1 LINGSDERFMRAALD
16 EAREALEKGEI
27 PIGAVLVKDGAIICR
42 THNSPITLQD
52 PTAHAEILA
61 LRKAGQQLNNYR
73 LTNTELYVT
82 LEPCVMCMGALVHAR
97 VKRLIF
103 GARDPKAGAAGSV
116 FNLASHDK
124 LNHTIE
130 VTPEVLAAEC
140 GDLLQKFF
148 KDKRNSSG
156 GQ

>member
-1 LINGSDERFMRAALD
+1 LIYSSDEIFMRAAL
-16 EAREALEKGEI
+16 EQAREALEKGEI

-42 THNSPITLQD
+42 AHNSPITLQD

-61 LRKAGQQLNNYR
+61 LRRAGQRLNNYR
-73 LTNTELYVT
+73 LTGTELYVT

-140 GDLLQKFF
+140 GDLLQNFF
-148 KDKRNSSG
+148 KERRSSG

>member
-1 LINGSDERFMRAALD
+1 MRAALD

-42 THNSPITLQD
+42 AHNSPITLQD
-52 PTAHAEILA
+52 PTAHAEILT
-61 LRKAGQQLNNYR
+61 LRRAGQRLNNYR
-73 LTNTELYVT
+73 LLDTELYVT

-124 LNHTIE
+124 LNHVID
-130 VTPEVLAAEC
+130 VTPGVLAEEC

>member
-1 LINGSDERFMRAALD
+1 LINSIDEMFMRAAL
-16 EAREALEKGEI
+16 EQAREALHRGEV
-27 PIGAVLVKDGAIICR
+27 PIGAVLVKDGVIICR
-42 THNSPITLQD
+42 AHNSPITLQD

-61 LRKAGQQLNNYR
+61 LRSAGQRLNNYR
-73 LTNTELYVT
+73 FLDTELYVT

-103 GARDPKAGAAGSV
+103 GAADPKAGAAGSV
-116 FNLASHDK
+116 FSLACHEK
-124 LNHTIE
+124 LNHALD
-130 VTPEVLAAEC
+130 VMPGVLAEEC

-148 KDKRNSSG
+148 KEKRNSG

>member
-1 LINGSDERFMRAALD
+1 MIYSSDEIFMRAALD
-16 EAREALEKGEI
+16 EARVALEKGEI

-42 THNSPITLQD
+42 SHNSPITLQD

-73 LTNTELYVT
+73 LTGTELYVT

-148 KDKRNSSG
+148 KDKEDSSG

>member
-1 LINGSDERFMRAALD
+1 LINSIDEMFMRAAL
-16 EAREALEKGEI
+16 EQAREALHRGEV
-27 PIGAVLVKDGAIICR
+27 PIGAVLVKDGAIICHA
-42 THNSPITLQD
+42 HNSPITLQD

-61 LRKAGQQLNNYR
+61 LRSAGQRLNNYR
-73 LTNTELYVT
+73 FLHTELYVT

-103 GARDPKAGAAGSV
+103 GAADPKAGAAGSV
-116 FNLASHDK
+116 FNLACHEK
-124 LNHTIE
+124 LNHAID
-130 VTPEVLAAEC
+130 VTPGVLAEEC

-148 KDKRNSSG
+148 KERRNSG